1 MSRTTKRNLIVIV
14 VAVLLAVFVS
24 TMIGTLSNG
33 YDDITEPGVWGKERN
48 PDNLIPVVNADS
60 LMLNQGPSTTNK
72 KANDIYEISVNKNG
86 VISIETD
93 KENDITESEHFIECA
108 SFELEPGTYTFSSE
122 KKGDFKG
129 DICIATKGSSS
140 YVAMEDTFTVDSK
153 GTYYLIIEIAPNS
166 DIDVTFMSVLVTGK
180 YAGDFYLD

>member
-24 TMIGTLSNG
+24 TLVGTLSNG

-72 KANDIYEISVNKNG
+72 KANGIYEISVNKNG

-93 KENDITESEHFIECA
+93 EENDTTASEHFIECV
-108 SFELEPGTYTFSSE
+108 SFELEPGTYTFSCE

-129 DICIATKGSSS
+129 DIFVATKGSS
-140 YVAMEDTFTVDSK
+140 YVAMEDTFTVDSE
-153 GTYYLIIEIAPNS
+153 GTYYLVIEIAPNS
-166 DIDVTFMSVLVTGK
+166 EIDTTIMPVLVKGK

>member
-24 TMIGTLSNG
+24 TLVGTLSNG

-48 PDNLIPVVNADS
+48 PDNLIPVVNANS
-60 LMLNQGPSTTNK
+60 LELKQSSSSPATMASVTY
-72 KANDIYEISVNKNG
+72 DISVNKNG

-93 KENDITESEHFIECA
+93 EKNEITASQHFIECV
-108 SFELEPGTYTFSSE
+108 SFELEPGTYTFSCE
-122 KKGDFKG
+122 KNGDFKG
-129 DICIATKGSSS
+129 DVYVATED
-140 YVAMEDTFTVDSK
+140 YDAMEDTFTVDSK

-166 DIDVTFMSVLVTGK
+166 DIDVTFMPVLVKGK